1 MGYFCPMEKSIIL
14 SLQKSFGDSA
24 ISRSEIN
31 DFQERHQCVIE
42 QDWLEFDE
50 EDDCYYL
57 TPELLEY
64 KASQKENYEALG
76 LGDLEDEIVG
86 ALERGKSIPWGKVAF
101 AMWFFFL
108 FIVIYTVIETVLK

>member
-1 MGYFCPMEKSIIL
+1 M
-14 SLQKSFGDSA
+14 
-24 ISRSEIN
+24 
-31 DFQERHQCVIE
+31 
-42 QDWLEFDE
+42 EFDE
-50 EDDCYYL
+50 AEECYYL

-64 KASQKENYEALG
+64 KTSQKENYEALG

-101 AMWFFFL
+101 GMWFFFL

>member
-1 MGYFCPMEKSIIL
+1 MGNFCPMEKSIFL

-31 DFQERHQCVIE
+31 AFQEKHQCVIE

-50 EDDCYYL
+50 ADDCYYL

-64 KASQKENYEALG
+64 NTSQKENNEALG